1 MTPEHDQA
9 TADRHT
15 HEDFLTCL
23 SIQARRRYERTPAT
37 YILVLAAV
45 ANGWRPQQLAQA
57 CSRNLPTAPL
67 AAAQQIQRALAWAGE
82 NKPPAG
88 RTGLAAVK
96 PKRKPTPDGCQ
107 HTTDPNGWLMNA
119 EGSITGKC
127 PCWPGGAA

>member
-9 TADRHT
+9 AADRHT

-23 SIQARRRYERTPAT
+23 TIQARRRYERTPAT

-82 NKPPAG
+82 NKPPQ
-88 RTGLAAVK
+88 TGSVVRIK
-96 PKRKPTPDGCQ
+96 PQRHGCNHTDAHICPWLDMPDGTVARCDCD
-107 HTTDPNGWLMNA
+107 T
-119 EGSITGKC
+119 
-127 PCWPGGAA
+127 PGGAA

>member
-82 NKPPAG
+82 NKPPQ
-88 RTGLAAVK
+88 TGPAVRIK
-96 PKRKPTPDGCQ
+96 PKPHNCEMHVDGHRCPWLDLPDGSVARCDCD
-107 HTTDPNGWLMNA
+107 T
-119 EGSITGKC
+119 
-127 PCWPGGAA
+127 PGGAA